1 MFRLDF
7 SRGLTVLTGLSV
19 LAIATSALGAQERS
33 VLANQVE
40 VSSDDASLRLE
51 FSDGDQLQVSFED
64 GTVRVDGDVLGSYD
78 VGGEA
83 DLAWRALLSDVLSLS
98 NGELARALAEWQ
110 PDPDVT
116 GDAGRLLAS
125 LDGSLEEALSGSLA
139 EPARSV
145 SGQEG
150 QSLSRLLRLLA
161 RGEYS
166 EGLSDAL
173 EDADLERLHVW
184 VDEDHTVRRDEVVDG
199 TVVLVDGTL
208 EVRGRVRG
216 DVVVVGGRLRM
227 DDGATVDGDI
237 RLIESGVSRDGG
249 EIRGTVVDVT
259 RELRRDR
266 DRIREEIRREV
277 ENEVRRSV
285 RFDQRRSPGLVSRTA
300 RAVGGVF
307 ETALTFVLLGLL
319 ALLIHR
325 FGGHRVDAVVQAIG
339 DNPARS
345 AAVGF
350 AGGFLV
356 LPVYVIG
363 LLVLT
368 ISIVGIPALLVWAP
382 FFPLAV
388 ALGAFV
394 GYLGVGHH
402 IGRWVLSHDFQWLDW
417 VNDESEAQVRLVG
430 LGALLAPFA
439 AASLLRAV
447 PLVGW
452 IGGIVGF
459 LGSIACLTA
468 LVMGFGAVIITRG
481 GRYGSAGLSDETFD
495 WDMDPEA
502 EARFEADL
510 DRPQDEDE

>member
-1 MFRLDF
+1 MFRLDL
-7 SRGLTVLTGLSV
+7 SRSLTVLTSLCAAAS
-19 LAIATSALGAQERS
+19 LAGEAMAQERS

-40 VSSDDASLRLE
+40 VSRDDASLLLE

-64 GTVRVDGDVLGSYD
+64 GTARVDGDVLGSYD
-78 VGGEA
+78 VGGDA
-83 DLAWRALLSDVLSLS
+83 DLAWRALLADVLSLS

-110 PDPDVT
+110 PDPEIG
-116 GDAGRLLAS
+116 GDAGRILAS
-125 LDGSLEEALSGSLA
+125 LDASLENAVAGSVA
-139 EPARSV
+139 APDQTAARD
-145 SGQEG
+145 GE
-150 QSLSRLLRLLA
+150 SLSRLLRLLA

-173 EDADLERLHVW
+173 EDVDLDELHVW

-227 DDGATVDGDI
+227 DEGATVDGDI

-249 EIRGTVVDVT
+249 EVRGAVVDVT

-285 RFDQRRSPGLVSRTA
+285 RFDRGRSSGMVSRTA

-319 ALLIHR
+319 TLLIHR
-325 FGGHRVDAVVQAIG
+325 FGGHRLDAVVRAVG
-339 DNPARS
+339 ENPARS

-388 ALGAFV
+388 ALGGFV

-402 IGRWVLSHDFQWLDW
+402 VGRWVLSHDFHWLEW

-439 AASLLRAV
+439 AASLISAV

-459 LGSIACLTA
+459 LGSVACLIA

-481 GRYGSAGLSDETFD
+481 GRYGGAPGFSDEAFD
-495 WDMDPEA
+495 WAAEEEA
-502 EARFEADL
+502 AFDADL
-510 DRPQDEDE
+510 EQARDEDE

>member
-1 MFRLDF
+1 MSRLD
-7 SRGLTVLTGLSV
+7 STRGLAV
-19 LAIATSALGAQERS
+19 LAGLTALALAAGGLRAQERS

-40 VSSDDASLRLE
+40 VSRDDASLLLE
-51 FSDGDQLQVSFED
+51 FSDGDQLHVSFEE
-64 GTVRVDGDVLGSYD
+64 GTARVDGNVLGSYD

-83 DLAWRALLSDVLSLS
+83 DLAWRALLADVLSLS
-98 NGELARALAEWQ
+98 NGELARALADWQ
-110 PDPDVT
+110 PDPEVG

-125 LDGSLEEALSGSLA
+125 LDDALEAAVAGSVASTDLRA
-139 EPARSV
+139 
-145 SGQEG
+145 SGQDGE
-150 QSLSRLLRLLA
+150 SLTRLLRLLA

-173 EDADLERLHVW
+173 EDVDLDELHVW
-184 VDEDHTVRRDEVVDG
+184 VDDDHTVRRDEVVDG

-237 RLIESGVSRDGG
+237 RLIESAVSRDGG
-249 EIRGTVVDVT
+249 EVRGAVVDIT

-285 RFDQRRSPGLVSRTA
+285 RFDGGRSHGFVSRTA

-307 ETALTFVLLGLL
+307 ETVLTFVLLGAL

-325 FGGHRVDAVVQAIG
+325 FGGHRLDAVVRAVG
-339 DNPARS
+339 ENPARS

-363 LLVLT
+363 ILVLT

-402 IGRWVLSHDFQWLDW
+402 VGRWVLSHDFHWLEW
-417 VNDESEAQVRLVG
+417 VDDESEAQVRLVG

-439 AASLLRAV
+439 AASLLGAV
-447 PLVGW
+447 PIVGW

-459 LGSIACLTA
+459 LGSVAGVVA

-481 GRYGSAGLSDETFD
+481 GRYGGQAFAEGPFD
-495 WDMDPEA
+495 WDEDDGA
-502 EARFEADL
+502 VF
-510 DRPQDEDE
+510 DEDLHRAQEEDE